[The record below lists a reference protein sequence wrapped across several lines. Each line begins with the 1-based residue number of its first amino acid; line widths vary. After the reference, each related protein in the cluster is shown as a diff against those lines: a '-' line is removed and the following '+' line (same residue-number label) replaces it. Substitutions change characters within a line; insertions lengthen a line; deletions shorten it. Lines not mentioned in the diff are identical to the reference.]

1 MSFPLNIR
9 GLAAGQ
15 RKHVPIILQSEASEC
30 GLACLA
36 MILSS
41 YGRPCN
47 LRSLREAFS
56 TSPRGVTL
64 RRLIDIAS
72 KVGLVARPL
81 RVELEYIPQLRLP
94 CLLHWGLLHCVV
106 LVATKGDTYI
116 VHDPAFGRRAVGK
129 NEFSRS
135 LTGIAVE
142 FDSTEAPLPIGSA
155 SRLTWRAFFRKARSA
170 RAEISAILSFAILLE
185 LLQILAPFY
194 LQWTVDWVLGPGD
207 ASMRDALLL
216 VFLAILLAQTGT
228 SFLRSVALL
237 RVGARVHL
245 AWLTDLFAHA
255 LRLPLSFFERRY
267 LGDLMGRFEGISYIQ
282 RSITGGFLEMLLDG
296 IMSLGLLAI
305 MYAFSVKL
313 ALASTAA
320 IGCAL
325 LVRLALLD
333 RLRESLRAHEA
344 LHATQQGYFLET
356 IRSLQSIKLF
366 CAEGLRLAQWANL
379 VTRSQ
384 NRHLRAE
391 RIQSL
396 FRLSNLLIFGAE
408 RLFVIWYATRLV
420 ELRSMSLGMLFSY
433 VTYRELLAGRVMSL
447 LDRYV
452 EAKTV
457 EIHLDRLS
465 DIALAEPEPEGAG
478 ESLAL
483 GGGPLRIDFTNVWF
497 RYSEDDPWIL
507 KGVSG
512 SVIGHTTTAIIGP
525 SGCGK
530 STLLKIMQGLL
541 RPTKGSVNV
550 NGVPVADAM
559 QSYRRLI
566 GSVNQG
572 DELFMGTIAENI
584 AFFDAPL
591 DLERVQLAAC
601 QAYID
606 ADIRAMPMQ
615 YNTIITDAG
624 SSLSGGQKQ
633 RLLLARAL
641 YKQPHALFLDE
652 ATSHLD
658 TATEQSIL
666 TLVGQLPLTRI
677 IVAHRP
683 ETIAACNRTLCLQDG
698 ILDTAVPRVRMTSNN
713 GHQRYANL

>member
-1 MSFPLNIR
+1 MFLQLKLRRMAARR
-9 GLAAGQ
+9 G
-15 RKHVPIILQSEASEC
+15 KDVPMILQSEASEC

-36 MILSS
+36 MIASS
-41 YGRPCN
+41 HGRRCD

-56 TSPRGVTL
+56 TSSRGVTL
-64 RRLIDIAS
+64 RRLIDIAAQ
-72 KVGLVARPL
+72 VGLIARPL
-81 RVELEYIPQLRLP
+81 RVELEYIPQLRVP
-94 CLLHWGLLHCVV
+94 CLLHWGLLHYVV
-106 LVATKGDTYI
+106 LVAIKGDTYI
-116 VHDPAFGRRAVGK
+116 VHDPALGRRTVGK
-129 NEFSRS
+129 NEFSR
-135 LTGIAVE
+135 LFTGIAVE
-142 FDSTEAPLPIGSA
+142 FDSTDAPLPIGSA

-170 RAEISAILSFAILLE
+170 RAEIGAILTFAILLE
-185 LLQILAPFY
+185 FLQILAPFY

-216 VFLAILLAQTGT
+216 VFLAILLAQAGT

-237 RVGARVHL
+237 RIGTRTHL

-267 LGDLMGRFEGISYIQ
+267 LGDIMGRFEGISYIQ
-282 RSITGGFLEMLLDG
+282 RSITGGFIEMLLDG

-305 MYAFSVKL
+305 MVTFSVRL
-313 ALASTAA
+313 ALVSTAA
-320 IGCAL
+320 VGCAL
-325 LVRLALLD
+325 LVRLALLE

-344 LHATQQGYFLET
+344 LHARQQGYFLET
-356 IRSLQSIKLF
+356 IRSLQSIRLF
-366 CAEGLRLAQWANL
+366 CAEGLRLAEWANL

-391 RIQSL
+391 RIQTL
-396 FRLSNLLIFGAE
+396 FRLSNLLIFGLE

-420 ELRSMSLGMLFSY
+420 ELRSISLGMLFSY

-447 LDRYV
+447 LDKYV

-465 DIALAEPEPEGAG
+465 DIALAEPEPEGRG
-478 ESLAL
+478 ESLGL
-483 GGGPLRIDFTNVWF
+483 GGLPRIDFDNVWF
-497 RYSEDDPWIL
+497 RYSDDEPWIL

-512 SVIGHTTTAIIGP
+512 SVIGHTTTAITGP

-541 RPTKGSVNV
+541 KPTKGSVNI
-550 NGVPVADAM
+550 NGVPAADAM
-559 QSYRRLI
+559 QSYRRII

-584 AFFDAPL
+584 SFFDAPL
-591 DLERVQLAAC
+591 DIERVRLAARRAC
-601 QAYID
+601 ID
-606 ADIRAMPMQ
+606 ANIQAMPMQ

-633 RLLLARAL
+633 RLFLARAL
-641 YKQPHALFLDE
+641 YKEPQVLFLDE

-658 TATEQSIL
+658 TATEESIL
-666 TLVGQLPLTRI
+666 ALVRQLPMTRI

-683 ETIAACNRTLCLQDG
+683 ETVAACDRALCLEEG
-698 ILDTAVPRVRMTSNN
+698 ILDTAPALSMCSHSET
-713 GHQRYANL
+713 